1 MEKKKRTNPC
11 LGTLGLM
18 LVALLV
24 GMMGWANIAFAEIYT
39 DSAHGDATGGVNRST
54 ATCANWPGG
63 QCVTG
68 SCAHCHDTFDPGLCG
83 NDPNGLMLFAP
94 NDNPT
99 LDPQTDNFCYQCHK
113 DTGSVQSGGITNY
126 TYSKNFGGGS
136 ETFATIYEAFNPSTG
151 ASPSSHSL
159 SDIQG
164 YVAGAVGF
172 SLDMNPCM
180 ACHNQH
186 TAQQNFPVTASGLGG
201 VKTAI
206 RRPIDNES
214 LPYNLWGD
222 ENYATSGHELIKN
235 LFDQYSV
242 TYQAPYY
249 TGGSN
254 YEPAN
259 DTTTNGSNLPN
270 FVTLCNDCHGNTTVP
285 STERGRYLNKID
297 WGAATE
303 HGLGHGNSFMGDTA
317 APYGNDSNNYVLC
330 CTDCHEAHGSEN
342 EWLLRTTVNG
352 TDVSI
357 PGPDQWMDF
366 CLACHTNVQQHT
378 TPWNTSADCSNN
390 GICHIHGSFF

>member
-1 MEKKKRTNPC
+1 MEEKKRTNPC
-11 LGTLGLM
+11 LGPPILI
-18 LVALLV
+18 LVALLL
-24 GMMGWANIAFAEIYT
+24 GMLSCANIASADIYT
-39 DSAHGDATGGVNRST
+39 ASAHGDATQGVNRST
-54 ATCANWPGG
+54 ATCENWPGG

-68 SCAHCHDTFDPGLCG
+68 SCAHCHDTFDPDICG

-94 NDNPT
+94 NENPT
-99 LDPQTDNFCYQCHK
+99 PDPQTDNFCYQCHK
-113 DTGSVQSGGITNY
+113 DVGSVQSGGITNY

-136 ETFATIYEAFNPSTG
+136 ETFTTIYEAFNPTTG
-151 ASPSSHSL
+151 SSPSSHNL
-159 SDIQG
+159 SDIQN
-164 YVAGAVGF
+164 YIAGEVGF
-172 SLDMNPCM
+172 SMDVNPCM

-186 TAQQNFPVTASGLGG
+186 TAQQNFPVVASGLGG

-206 RRPIDNES
+206 RRPIDHES

-242 TYQAPYY
+242 AYQSPYFA
-249 TGGSN
+249 GGSN

-270 FVTLCNDCHGNTTVP
+270 FITFCNDCHGHTDVP
-285 STERGRYLNKID
+285 STERARYLKKID
-297 WGAATE
+297 WGTATE
-303 HGLGHGNSFMGDTA
+303 HGLGHGNAYMGDTA

-342 EWLLRTTVNG
+342 EWLLRTCVNG
-352 TDVSI
+352 TEVSI
-357 PGPDQWMDF
+357 PGPNQWMDF
-366 CLACHTNVQQHT
+366 CMACHTSVQQHT
-378 TPWNTSADCSNN
+378 TPWNASADCSNN